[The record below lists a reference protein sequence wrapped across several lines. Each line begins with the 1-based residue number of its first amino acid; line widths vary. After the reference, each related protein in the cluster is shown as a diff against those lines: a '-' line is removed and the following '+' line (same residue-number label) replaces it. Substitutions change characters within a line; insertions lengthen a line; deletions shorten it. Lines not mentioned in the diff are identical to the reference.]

1 MQEWR
6 DIPGYEG
13 VYQASSDGEVR
24 SCDRIITET
33 TLNGVVVEQKIR
45 EGHTLKQSFDKR
57 GEYLKV
63 GLYTFG
69 RVDVQPV
76 HRLVAMSFLGTAPE
90 GWDVHHIDWNSR
102 NNNIENLQWVRREEH
117 LQIHDHKHFK
127 R

>member
-33 TLNGVVVEQKIR
+33 TLNGVVVAQKIR

-90 GWDVHHIDWNSR
+90 GWDVHHID
-102 NNNIENLQWVRREEH
+102 
-117 LQIHDHKHFK
+117 
-127 R
+127 